1 LIWSLV
7 ETIHYNWEF
16 PDCGFARNDM
26 TQIVFPQDDGEPV
39 TVDLRNPYLA
49 ALLAWLL
56 PGAGHFYQRRRA
68 KGALFCICV
77 LSTFLFG
84 LGLGRGRV
92 VYASFDKNDFRWQFV
107 PQLACGAVTFP
118 AIAQKAIVQ
127 QGGDRMWVL
136 CERFSGDHPNGELR
150 FAKITPEN
158 QDQKTNEV
166 TLKDGF
172 MAPPDGPK
180 FLQGNDVLARWHF
193 DYRHD
198 FEMGTLF
205 TIVAGLLNIM
215 AIYDAFVGPA
225 IITRAQKNRLEG
237 EPEGS

>member
-1 LIWSLV
+1 
-7 ETIHYNWEF
+7 
-16 PDCGFARNDM
+16 
-26 TQIVFPQDDGEPV
+26 
-39 TVDLRNPYLA
+39 
-49 ALLAWLL
+49 
-56 PGAGHFYQRRRA
+56 
-68 KGALFCICV
+68 
-77 LSTFLFG
+77 
-84 LGLGRGRV
+84 
-92 VYASFDKNDFRWQFV
+92 
-107 PQLACGAVTFP
+107 
-118 AIAQKAIVQ
+118 
-127 QGGDRMWVL
+127 MWVL

>member
-1 LIWSLV
+1 
-7 ETIHYNWEF
+7 
-16 PDCGFARNDM
+16 M
-26 TQIVFPQDDGEPV
+26 TEIVFPQDDGQEAL

-49 ALLAWLL
+49 ALLAWLI

-77 LSTFLFG
+77 LGTFLFG

-92 VYASFDKNDFRWQFV
+92 VYASFDSADFRWQFV
-107 PQLACGAVTFP
+107 PQMACGAITFP
-118 AIAQKAIVQ
+118 ALAQKALTQ
-127 QGGDRMWVL
+127 DGGDPMWVM
-136 CERFSGDHPNGELR
+136 CERFPGNHPNEKLA

-158 QDQKTNEV
+158 ADQKITET

-172 MAPPDGPK
+172 MAPPPGPK
-180 FLQGNDVLARWHF
+180 FAQKKDVLAMWHF

-205 TIVAGLLNIM
+205 TVVAGLLNLM

-225 IITRAQKNRLEG
+225 IVTRSQKNRLEG
-237 EPEGS
+237 QPEGS

>member
-1 LIWSLV
+1 
-7 ETIHYNWEF
+7 
-16 PDCGFARNDM
+16 M
-26 TQIVFPQDDGEPV
+26 TEIVFPQDDGQEL

-49 ALLAWLL
+49 ALLAWLI

-68 KGALFCICV
+68 KGALFCICI

-92 VYASFDKNDFRWQFV
+92 VYASFQSEDFRWQFV

-118 AIAQKAIVQ
+118 ALAQKMVTQ
-127 QGGDRMWVL
+127 DGGDPMWVL
-136 CERFSGDHPNGELR
+136 CERFPANHPNSDLR
-150 FAKITPEN
+150 FSKITAEN
-158 QDQKTNEV
+158 QDQKLNDA

-172 MAPPDGPK
+172 MAPPSGPK
-180 FLQGNDVLARWHF
+180 LARGNDALSKWHF

-205 TIVAGLLNIM
+205 TVVAGLLNLM

-225 IITRAQKNRLEG
+225 ILTRSQKNRLEG
-237 EPEGS
+237 QPEDS

>member
-1 LIWSLV
+1 
-7 ETIHYNWEF
+7 
-16 PDCGFARNDM
+16 M
-26 TQIVFPQDDGEPV
+26 TEIVFPQDDGEPLS
-39 TVDLRNPYLA
+39 VDLRNPYLA
-49 ALLAWLL
+49 ALLAWLI

-92 VYASFDKNDFRWQFV
+92 VYASFSAEDFRWQYV
-107 PQLACGAVTFP
+107 PQLACGVVSFP
-118 AIAQKAIVQ
+118 AIAQKMATQ
-127 QGGDRMWVL
+127 DGGDPMWVL
-136 CERFSGDHPNGELR
+136 CERFPGNHPNEDMR
-150 FAKITPEN
+150 YSKITPEN
-158 QDQKTNEV
+158 QDQKLNET

-172 MAPPDGPK
+172 MAPPAGRK
-180 FLQGNDVLARWHF
+180 LARGNDVLAKWHF

-205 TIVAGLLNIM
+205 TVVAGLLNLM

-225 IITRAQKNRLEG
+225 ILTRSQKNRLEG
-237 EPEGS
+237 QPEDN